1 MIICT
6 PDIFFHPISVM
17 DFKKY
22 FRSSS
27 VLWGFF
33 LYGSREQRRVLEQ
46 LRIGRQFA
54 SVRIFQNAY
63 YGSAI
68 ELSPGIFRAESCCA
82 GLVSLSG

>member
-33 LYGSREQRRVLEQ
+33 FSTAAGSKKT
-46 LRIGRQFA
+46 
-54 SVRIFQNAY
+54 
-63 YGSAI
+63 SA
-68 ELSPGIFRAESCCA
+68 
-82 GLVSLSG
+82 